1 MTTLNTDEIMKV
13 LPHRY
18 PMLLV
23 DRIVECD
30 DQTRIVGIRN
40 VSAGDQ
46 YLAGHFPGSPIMP
59 GVLQVEAMAQ
69 TAGILLTRLIKIHRN
84 EDLSGMIPYFLGIDK
99 ARFRKVV
106 KPGDQLRIEVTFIK
120 YKANIAKVKAVVTVD
135 GAVVSEAELLM
146 MVTHEKA
153 DGT

>member
-1 MTTLNTDEIMKV
+1 MTTLNTDEIMKI

-30 DQTRIVGIRN
+30 DQTRIVGIKN
-40 VSAGDQ
+40 ISASDP
-46 YLAGHFPGSPIMP
+46 YLAGHFPGAPIMP

-69 TAGILLTRLIKIHRN
+69 TAGILLTRLIMIHRK
-84 EDLSGMIPYFLGIDK
+84 EDLSGKIPYFLGIDN

-106 KPGDQLRIEVTFIK
+106 KPGDQLRIEVTFMK
-120 YKANIAKVKAVVTVD
+120 YKANFAKVKAVVTVD
-135 GAVVSEAELLM
+135 GAVASEAELLM
-146 MVTHEKA
+146 MVTDGKA
-153 DGT
+153 EVV

>member
-23 DRIVECD
+23 DQIIECD
-30 DQTRIVGIRN
+30 DETRIVGIKN

-46 YLAGHFPGSPIMP
+46 YLSGHFPGSPIMP
-59 GVLQVEAMAQ
+59 GVLQIEAMAQ
-69 TAGILLTRLIKIHRN
+69 TAGILLTRLIQIHRKQ
-84 EDLSGMIPYFLGIDK
+84 DLSGKIPYFLGIDN

-106 KPGDQLRIEVTFIK
+106 KPGDQLRMEVTFMK
-120 YKANIAKVKAVVTVD
+120 YKANFAKVKAVATVG
-135 GAVVSEAELLM
+135 GAVSAEAELLM
-146 MVTHEKA
+146 MITDEKA
-153 DGT
+153 GAI